1 MDDII
6 SILHIFS
13 EYTEIAIQHGFM
25 IIFAS
30 TAPFAPILVY
40 LNNLLEYKQDAKNY
54 SKYFRRP
61 VPIHTN
67 AIYIWMKILSV
78 MNWLSIITNVSK
90 KFLMDIAIENKQ

>member
-1 MDDII
+1 
-6 SILHIFS
+6 
-13 EYTEIAIQHGFM
+13 M

-90 KFLMDIAIENKQ
+90 KFLMHIAIENKQKSEKY

>member
-1 MDDII
+1 
-6 SILHIFS
+6 
-13 EYTEIAIQHGFM
+13 M

-78 MNWLSIITNVSK
+78 MNWLSIITNVSQ
-90 KFLMDIAIENKQ
+90 KFFNGDFDREQAIVRKI